1 MNIAGVI
8 VEYNPFH
15 NGHLYHLE
23 ATRKQTKAD
32 MVVAVM
38 SGPFLQRGEP
48 ALLSK
53 WERTKLALQA
63 GIDIVIE
70 LPYTYATQRAEVFAW
85 GAVSLLHAIGATH
98 LCFGSET
105 GTIEP
110 FLKTIDH
117 LTARKE
123 DYNQIFKKYIAE
135 GHSYPQANALAYKA
149 LDFPEEELL
158 DLSKPNNILGYHYV
172 QAVQKLQSSLQI
184 NTIRRVQAD
193 YHDIDIT
200 HDHIASATAIRQAL
214 FHCNRK
220 SESPPLEQLIPS
232 FTATALTHAQK
243 FKILRHWEDY
253 FPYLKYRLLTT
264 SKEQLHHYYEAEE
277 GLENRFSRTSQQAQ
291 NFKEFMEAVKTKRY
305 TWARIQR
312 LCTHM
317 LTGTTKAEMAAAN
330 QLYPPHYLRLLGMSQ
345 YGQRYLHHY
354 KKRLSLPLVTKIS
367 DSDSQ
372 DLFVDY
378 RAAEC
383 YQLVEK
389 NNRKAPRE
397 YQRTPIRYDTQK
409 KCFM

>member
-1 MNIAGVI
+1 MNIAGII

-23 ATRKQTKAD
+23 ATKKQTKAD
-32 MVVAVM
+32 IVVAIM
-38 SGPFLQRGEP
+38 SGSFLQRGEP

-63 GIDIVIE
+63 GIDIIIE

-105 GTIEP
+105 GTIAP
-110 FLKTIDH
+110 FLKTLDY
-117 LTARKE
+117 LTARQE
-123 DYNQIFKKYIAE
+123 DYNQILKKYIAE

-149 LDFPEEELL
+149 LGFTDKGLL

-172 QAVQKLQSSLQI
+172 QAVQKLQGSLQVE
-184 NTIRRVQAD
+184 TIQRVQAG
-193 YHDIDIT
+193 YHDTAIT
-200 HDHIASATAIRQAL
+200 NDPIASATAIRHAL
-214 FHCNRK
+214 FHDNK
-220 SESPPLEQLIPS
+220 ELESPPLEQLTPP
-232 FTATALTHAQK
+232 FTANAITHAQK
-243 FKILRHWEDY
+243 SKRLRRWENY

-264 SKEQLHHYYEAEE
+264 SKEQLNDYYEAEE
-277 GLENRFSRTSQQAQ
+277 GLENRLVHFSQQTHS
-291 NFKEFMEAVKTKRY
+291 FTDFMEAVKTKRY
-305 TWARIQR
+305 TWTRLQR

-330 QLYPPHYLRLLGMSQ
+330 QLYSPHYLRLLGMNQ
-345 YGQRYLHHY
+345 HGQRYLNHY
-354 KKRLSLPLVTKIS
+354 KKQLSLPLVTKIN

-372 DLFVDY
+372 DLFVDH

-383 YQLVEK
+383 YQLVDENTGK
-389 NNRKAPRE
+389 TLRE
-397 YQRTPIRYDTQK
+397 YQRTPVRYDTHK
-409 KCFM
+409 KCFI